1 MNQKKDNLKE
11 GNLTEKLAVLRESV
25 RVIRFDKSG
34 TKSKNVKDL
43 GNKKKEIAR
52 ILTEMNK
59 SNKNK

>member
-1 MNQKKDNLKE
+1 MAKKKDNLKE
-11 GNLTEKLAVLRESV
+11 GNLTENLATLRESV
-25 RVIRFDKSG
+25 RAIKFDKSG

-43 GNKKKEIAR
+43 ANKKKQIAR

>member
-1 MNQKKDNLKE
+1 MPKKTDNLKE
-11 GNLTEKLAVLRESV
+11 GNLTEKLITLRESV

-34 TKSKNVKDL
+34 TKSKNVKEL
-43 GNKKKEIAR
+43 KNQKRQIAR